1 MRENSDGQ
9 IALFVRDE
17 KTGRPAFNAEA
28 LKALGVNPTDAHERG
43 YPFAEHVKST
53 RELVA

>member
-17 KTGRPAFNAEA
+17 KTGRRAFNAEA
-28 LKALGVNPTDAHERG
+28 LKALGVNRTDALTGG
-43 YPFAEHVKST
+43 YPLQST
-53 RELVA
+53 SNLLES